1 MIDKSPKTLRDV
13 ITDVLNCLYI
23 DQQNNFVQD
32 YLNRYNIVKTNKNIV
47 ITARNIQF
55 NSVDYSI
62 IIFDQIDKIQKFEY
76 QK

>member
-32 YLNRYNIVKTNKNIV
+32 YLNRYNIVETNKNIV